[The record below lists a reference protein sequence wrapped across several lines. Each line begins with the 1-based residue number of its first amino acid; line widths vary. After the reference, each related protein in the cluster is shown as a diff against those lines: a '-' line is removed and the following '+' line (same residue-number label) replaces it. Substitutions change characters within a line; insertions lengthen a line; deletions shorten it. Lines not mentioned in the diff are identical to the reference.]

1 MSIVIT
7 ILAVFQV
14 VGSLLMLLIILMQRP
29 KQEGLGASFG
39 ANMTQDLFGAQTTN
53 VLQKATTWLAVFFFV
68 NTIVLAV
75 LITRQDNENKNAAD
89 ILAGANTVKEAVVEE
104 AVVEPAAGDQAEVPA
119 AQ

>member
-68 NTIVLAV
+68 NTVVLAV
-75 LITRQDNENKNAAD
+75 LITRQDNAAKDASAIVAGATPAVEEVAAD
-89 ILAGANTVKEAVVEE
+89 AAV
-104 AVVEPAAGDQAEVPA
+104 APAADDNAEAPA